1 MTIQHLKMN
10 NTMICKHIQ
19 NKYPSKAL
27 CEKKN
32 ITIDVYDHDLS
43 YQEENNANHANM
55 SPFFVAKM
63 TKNKID
69 VINS

>member
-1 MTIQHLKMN
+1 MN